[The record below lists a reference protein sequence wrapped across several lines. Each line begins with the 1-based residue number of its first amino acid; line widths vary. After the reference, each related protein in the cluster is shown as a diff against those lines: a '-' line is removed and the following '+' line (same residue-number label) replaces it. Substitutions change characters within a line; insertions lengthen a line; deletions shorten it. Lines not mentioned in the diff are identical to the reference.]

1 MVHFRNIANLK
12 LVFMLIALL
21 AATTANASLLDCI
34 KLASIE
40 SATSLE
46 CVVPEASADT
56 NHKSVQDASTAM
68 PINMAMALTGFR
80 VDQTVASK
88 AIPESAVL
96 LFLVAALLGVALVRA
111 KNHNS
116 K

>member
-56 NHKSVQDASTAM
+56 NHKSVQDAGTAT
-68 PINMAMALTGFR
+68 PINMALTGFR

-96 LFLVAALLGVALVRA
+96 LFLVTALLGVALVRA